1 MIGHGY
7 FISDK
12 KKLFGLVHRHAL
24 VNLPQEKRVVFPSE
38 TLTAG
43 AEVRSSAY
51 GDLGAGVRA
60 FRSANAPAPY
70 VGVGR

>member
-1 MIGHGY
+1 M
-7 FISDK
+7 
-12 KKLFGLVHRHAL
+12 HRHAL

-51 GDLGAGVRA
+51 EDLGAGVRA